1 MQSARA
7 RLELMGLDYESVVSW
22 EGRPRRTRKPPPLT
36 YWDEYVATD
45 PWYIQELVADI
56 PEDEMKAAIEDEDW
70 EADSIVSEA
79 EEDYASDSVSEGWDD
94 DAEECAAVDD
104 RAVESTDEC
113 SADDDVECSDDD
125 ECSDDESSSSDE
137 DNAHSSDS
145 ESAHPS
151 GKRQRRC

>member
-1 MQSARA
+1 
-7 RLELMGLDYESVVSW
+7 MGLDYESVVSW

-94 DAEECAAVDD
+94 DAAECAAMDD

-113 SADDDVECSDDD
+113 SADDVECSDDD
-125 ECSDDESSSSDE
+125 ECSDDECSSSDE